1 LERITLSG
9 NSIVTVSA
17 TVLSGI
23 YSVPPGALQ
32 TDGSVERVFDLAAGE
47 SAELWRIRL
56 NP

>member
-1 LERITLSG
+1 
-9 NSIVTVSA
+9 
-17 TVLSGI
+17 
-23 YSVPPGALQ
+23 VPPGALQ